1 MDASPWSRRPRW
13 WPSLTSSAL
22 LITITSLL
30 LSQVAVPVAGKLGI
44 GVTLPTT
51 EWNDSRTMQ
60 LTLDWHL
67 KTYILNRTDAPLH
80 PLLGD
85 LVLVLRDVGSPTS
98 GKIQVGIVE
107 EQLED
112 EDDPII
118 VGFIGAGFSR
128 LTELLS
134 YMVSYDHYPVCDGS
148 ASSEVLSSR
157 QEFPNFYRTVAGDN
171 AQALAIFQF
180 ILRQGW
186 GAFSVVYADD
196 IYGKGIYAEL
206 SSLALHNDIVLQK
219 GVGYTPMVTSFDDAF
234 IDLRAVDASVIVF
247 AGFGADF
254 KRLLNAAIDLEA
266 KLGRLMFGKGYAWI
280 TSDGITLENF
290 GLWSQKEVDAM
301 YGVINVSPYDYRNES
316 ALYRNWIDSWKTAMR
331 GNKEIQALG
340 GVDGGPPSV
349 TMFFVDCLESMVR
362 GFNNIFNAA
371 LPTTTNFTQGER
383 DRILQSNVPGNVTS
397 AFSFDLDMYTGPV
410 RINAS
415 TGSRSNPLYQFRS
428 FLNGSRSWSY
438 FGTYSFATSSF
449 STIHDEDI
457 LYSGGVSKKPADSF
471 TGSFDPVDLT
481 QNATLRYIFFF
492 LSGFG
497 QLLSIL
503 SGILIFAYRNNTV
516 IKAASPMFLYIILLG
531 CVAGLCFPVMLVA
544 VRHGNE
550 KCLAEIWIL
559 PGAMGII
566 FGTILSKIYRVLRIF
581 QTSINSKRPAYV
593 SNLSV
598 LVWTA
603 LVVGL
608 ELLISLLWTL
618 IDAPKLSIRTIA
630 EQRQPVCASSS
641 QTAQQN
647 FTIALSALNA
657 MFLLVGAYLSVAT
670 RKVPTQFR
678 ESVSLAINCY
688 HFMLVG
694 TFILP
699 LIYLVPMTAEAS
711 AVTKAVAVYS
721 VVFVTLGLTFGH
733 KFYVIVKLRY
743 REGLKDGKDGVIV
756 RYFMRRHMLMA
767 KAGERNEQT
776 EAGESAFANAT
787 KKGPCFVRHQ
797 NGFLIPFWKERYLVA
812 YANSGVLMIVNNTDA
827 FDVGR
832 STRVFFFNTQ
842 GWTVDKRMDRDS
854 DFFAI
859 VLQRPFTFAPEQF
872 ERVTIRFELALEME
886 DWYAVIKELEANVS
900 GGGSAIGNAGGAD
913 NRYQY
918 VSQTVRD
925 NGQLQAAKEMFGLNN
940 LSKNNLGEVTM
951 RGNNAATSKGANL
964 KRQSSEKS
972 SSNLI
977 ANQAPFGAVS
987 KNEEKAPFSPAYF
1000 GTPKAPSSRKSNPA
1014 LNKSRSTTP
1023 TTTASNAGTT
1033 AIASSD
1039 VSTATTPPRPR
1050 AGSEGDANRYSPRN
1064 WNAGTDTDRLYLS
1077 SRPWHPASADPMP
1090 RATPFHPSM
1099 WNNQPTALH
1108 NPMHHNNPSYD
1119 DLYAPGAVSIPLT
1132 RIRPNHHESPN
1143 EEDSIFSSI
1152 NESPISGSQPWNM
1165 RYNSSSNLA
1174 SAGAFSGPSQYYAP
1188 PLPQHNNNYNNNNN
1202 NNIQRSQP
1210 RPAPLTPLSELPPST
1225 YALGPTTPVRSN
1237 VRSTTPGTVGS
1248 VTPSPNTGST
1258 LTNSISAA
1266 AAAAAMAGAGA
1277 SAQTSI
1283 PYPAQGSGTNA
1294 SGATR
1299 PIVKNSALRL
1309 SAVVQD
1315 DLDLGLPES
1324 PSRTSP

>member
-1 MDASPWSRRPRW
+1 MARWPRW
-13 WPSLTSSAL
+13 WPSLTTTASL
-22 LITITSLL
+22 VTIGTLL
-30 LSQVAVPVAGKLGI
+30 LSQAVIPVSGRLGI
-44 GVTLPTT
+44 GVTLPIT

-60 LTLDWHL
+60 LTLDWHV
-67 KTYILNRTDAPLH
+67 KTYLLNRTDAPLH
-80 PLLGD
+80 PLLRD

-118 VGFIGAGFSR
+118 IGFIGAGFSR

-134 YMVSYDHYPVCDGS
+134 YMVSYDHYPICDGS

-157 QEFPNFYRTVAGDN
+157 QEFPNFYRMVAGDN

-180 ILRQGW
+180 IVRQGW

-196 IYGKGIYAEL
+196 IYGKGIYSEL
-206 SSLALHNDIVLQK
+206 SSLALHNNVVLQK
-219 GVGYTPMVTSFDDAF
+219 GVGYTPMITPFDDTF
-234 IDLRAVDASVIVF
+234 IDLKAVDASVIVF

-254 KRLLNAAIDLEA
+254 KRLLNAAIDQEP

-290 GLWSQKEVDAM
+290 GLWRQKEVDAM
-301 YGVINVSPYDYRNES
+301 NGVINVSPYDYRNES
-316 ALYRNWIDSWKTAMR
+316 TLYRNWIDSWKSAMR

-349 TMFFVDCLESMVR
+349 TMFFIDCLESMVR
-362 GFNNIFNAA
+362 GFNNIFNSR
-371 LPTTTNFTQGER
+371 LPTMTNFTMAQR
-383 DRILQSNVPGNVTS
+383 DGILQANVPGNVTS
-397 AFSFDLDMYTGPV
+397 AFSFDSEMYTGQL

-449 STIHDEDI
+449 TLNEGDV
-457 LYSGGVSKKPADSF
+457 LYSGGVPKKPADSF

-481 QNATLRYIFFF
+481 HNTTLRYIFFF

-497 QLLSIL
+497 LLLSIL

-516 IKAASPMFLYIILLG
+516 IKAASPLFLYIILFG
-531 CVAGLCFPVMLVA
+531 CMIGLCFPIMLVT
-544 VRHGNE
+544 VRYSDE

-593 SNLSV
+593 SNMSV

-603 LVVGL
+603 LVVTL
-608 ELLISLLWTL
+608 ELLISLLWTV
-618 IDAPKLSIRTIA
+618 IDAPKLTIKTVA
-630 EQRQPVCASSS
+630 EQRQPVCTSNS
-641 QTAQQN
+641 QTAQHN
-647 FTIALSALNA
+647 FTIALSALNGI
-657 MFLLVGAYLSVAT
+657 FLMVGAYLSVAT

-694 TFILP
+694 IFILP
-699 LIYLVPMTAEAS
+699 LIYLVPMTAEAI
-711 AVTKAVAVYS
+711 ALTKAVAVYS

-733 KFYVIVKLRY
+733 KFYVILKLRY

-767 KAGERNEQT
+767 KAGERNVQT
-776 EAGESAFANAT
+776 EAVENAFSNAT

-812 YANSGVLMIVNNTDA
+812 YANSGVLMIVNNADA

-832 STRVFFFNTQ
+832 STRVFFLNTQ
-842 GWTVDKRMDRDS
+842 GWTVDKRIDRDS

-859 VLQRPFTFAPEQF
+859 VLQRPFTFAPDQF

-886 DWYAVIKELEANVS
+886 DWYAVIKELEASVS
-900 GGGSAIGNAGGAD
+900 SGGSAIGNAGGAD

-940 LSKNNLGEVTM
+940 LSSNNLGEITM
-951 RGNNAATSKGANL
+951 RGRGNANTKGANL

-977 ANQAPFGAVS
+977 ANQAPFGSVS
-987 KNEEKAPFSPAYF
+987 KNDEKAPFSPAYF

-1023 TTTASNAGTT
+1023 TTVASNAGTT
-1033 AIASSD
+1033 AVAASD
-1039 VSTATTPPRPR
+1039 VSSATTPPRAR

-1064 WNAGTDTDRLYLS
+1064 WNAGSADTDRRYLS

-1090 RATPFHPSM
+1090 KVTPFPSM
-1099 WNNQPTALH
+1099 WNNPPPVSHH
-1108 NPMHHNNPSYD
+1108 NPMHNNNPSYD
-1119 DLYAPGAVSIPLT
+1119 DLYSPGAVSIPLT

-1143 EEDSIFSSI
+1143 DEESIFSSI
-1152 NESPISGSQPWNM
+1152 NESPISGSQPWST
-1165 RYNSSSNLA
+1165 RYSSNSNLA
-1174 SAGAFSGPSQYYAP
+1174 STGAFAGPSQYYAP
-1188 PLPQHNNNYNNNNN
+1188 PLPQHS

-1210 RPAPLTPLSELPPST
+1210 RPTPLTPLSEFLPTMT
-1225 YALGPTTPVRSN
+1225 YSLGPTTPVRSN
-1237 VRSTTPGTVGS
+1237 IRSTTPGTVGS
-1248 VTPSPNTGST
+1248 VTPSSNTGST

-1266 AAAAAMAGAGA
+1266 AAAFAGAGI
-1277 SAQTSI
+1277 STQTTI
-1283 PYPAQGSGTNA
+1283 PNPPQGTGTNA
-1294 SGATR
+1294 TGATR

-1315 DLDLGLPES
+1315 DLDLQLPDS